1 MKHSGDVSRARLT
14 KLQVA
19 VVNSASGSSSMSS
32 SDMEKKGA
40 VIKVT

>member
-1 MKHSGDVSRARLT
+1 MCTKDSGDVSRLKKRL
-14 KLQVA
+14 VA

-32 SDMEKKGA
+32 SDAEKKGA